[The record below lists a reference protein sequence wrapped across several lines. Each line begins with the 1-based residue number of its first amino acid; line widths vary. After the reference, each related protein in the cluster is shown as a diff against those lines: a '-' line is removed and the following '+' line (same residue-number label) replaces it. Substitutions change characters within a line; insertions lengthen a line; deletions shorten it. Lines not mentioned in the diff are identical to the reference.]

1 MRRTSTSISTFTDNT
16 GRVIK
21 ADVEVTQEGTGIHRT
36 FTVERGGVFRPE
48 PLNPRKKGHW
58 GRVATVLGFRS
69 IDSGLYVIL
78 RFADDG
84 SKGYALAVCRRER
97 SDGVHDQGPLSRWGV
112 PPLGTRSASGHAFR
126 LWARVPPLGT
136 RSASGHA

>member
-1 MRRTSTSISTFTDNT
+1 VEGWIVRGLGYMRRTSTSISTFTDNT

-84 SKGYALAVCRRER
+84 SKGYALAEELVEVNINGDVELTQERRDSVIDVCAG
-97 SDGVHDQGPLSRWGV
+97 S
-112 PPLGTRSASGHAFR
+112 GTRGK
-126 LWARVPPLGT
+126 L
-136 RSASGHA
+136 